1 MVVLNEISPE
11 DTSRYVTEKLGI
23 LFENLGSNKISKQ
36 DALAEIAELQQ
47 DVKLRRSFF
56 DGSLQDQAG
65 YLAVELLMKM
75 AIKDINSRA

>member
-1 MVVLNEISPE
+1 MVVLNEINPE
-11 DTSRYVTEKLGI
+11 DTNRYITEQLGI

-47 DVKLRRSFF
+47 DVKLRRSLF